1 MRPEL
6 LAVLNDSAHARLV
19 TVVAG
24 TGYGKS
30 VLLALWRAD
39 PDRTRA
45 LAVLAADALDDDPV
59 VFWSKITAS
68 LAAAVP
74 RQEWEQV
81 RRLLTRQTPDL
92 AGLVLPTLLSA
103 LAAAGPVTLAI
114 DDLHRVANPDCNA
127 QLSWLVTHLP
137 AGCQVLLASRVPPG
151 MAVARL
157 RAAADLTELGPGQLR
172 LSWAQAAE
180 LIGGV
185 AGAALPASMLDRLLA
200 VTEGWPA
207 AVYLAARTLRA
218 HPDPRTLLARLG
230 AARGHLADLFAEEV
244 TGALH
249 DGHAQA
255 LVRSSILDRFTADL
269 CREVTGTDLLA
280 VPGAASDLFLVP
292 LDENGT
298 WFRHHHLIQAVLW
311 HRLQQAE
318 PGLVPDLHRRAAAWL
333 ARHDLPGEAIGHALA
348 AGDAATATDLAAS
361 LGPDRSAQAGR
372 MPGSSPWPTVD
383 ALLLRARTCLA
394 MGDYAAV
401 HRFVSAAED
410 LLGQLPGPAARS
422 RVQRPSRTAALTE
435 TEHALLRM
443 LPTQLSLSEIARQ
456 RHVSINTVKTQSR
469 AVYRKLGATGR
480 NHAVGIAR
488 DLGLIP

>member
-59 VFWSKITAS
+59 VFWSEITAS

-81 RRLLTRQTPDL
+81 RRLLRRQTPDL

-114 DDLHRVANPDCNA
+114 DDLHRVANPDCHA

-207 AVYLAARTLRA
+207 AIYLAARPCGRTRTRA
-218 HPDPRTLLARLG
+218 PCWHVLAQPAGTWPTCSPRRSP
-230 AARGHLADLFAEEV
+230 
-244 TGALH
+244 ALCTTATH
-249 DGHAQA
+249 RHWCAQA
-255 LVRSSILDRFTADL
+255 SS
-269 CREVTGTDLLA
+269 TG
-280 VPGAASDLFLVP
+280 
-292 LDENGT
+292 
-298 WFRHHHLIQAVLW
+298 
-311 HRLQQAE
+311 
-318 PGLVPDLHRRAAAWL
+318 
-333 ARHDLPGEAIGHALA
+333 
-348 AGDAATATDLAAS
+348 
-361 LGPDRSAQAGR
+361 
-372 MPGSSPWPTVD
+372 SPPT
-383 ALLLRARTCLA
+383 
-394 MGDYAAV
+394 
-401 HRFVSAAED
+401 F
-410 LLGQLPGPAARS
+410 AARS
-422 RVQRPSRTAALTE
+422 PA
-435 TEHALLRM
+435 
-443 LPTQLSLSEIARQ
+443 PTC
-456 RHVSINTVKTQSR
+456 
-469 AVYRKLGATGR
+469 
-480 NHAVGIAR
+480 
-488 DLGLIP
+488 